1 MLAGEEK
8 KEINVITKPLLN
20 NFSLDIEPGT
30 TNAIVGPSGFGK
42 TTFFNL
48 LFRIYEPEAGKIMF
62 DGQDLSDL
70 KFDSFR
76 KYISIIPQNGVLF
89 NETIL
94 FNLKYS
100 NPEAT
105 MDEIVDMCK
114 KCQIHEKIMK
124 MKNGYQT
131 QVGDLGGKISG
142 GERQRILI
150 ARGLLKKDAKLFL
163 FDEATSS
170 LDAYTEKMIT

>member
-1 MLAGEEK
+1 
-8 KEINVITKPLLN
+8 
-20 NFSLDIEPGT
+20 
-30 TNAIVGPSGFGK
+30 
-42 TTFFNL
+42 
-48 LFRIYEPEAGKIMF
+48 
-62 DGQDLSDL
+62 
-70 KFDSFR
+70 
-76 KYISIIPQNGVLF
+76 
-89 NETIL
+89 
-94 FNLKYS
+94 
-100 NPEAT
+100 
-105 MDEIVDMCK
+105 MDEIVEMCK

>member
-1 MLAGEEK
+1 
-8 KEINVITKPLLN
+8 
-20 NFSLDIEPGT
+20 
-30 TNAIVGPSGFGK
+30 
-42 TTFFNL
+42 
-48 LFRIYEPEAGKIMF
+48 
-62 DGQDLSDL
+62 
-70 KFDSFR
+70 
-76 KYISIIPQNGVLF
+76 
-89 NETIL
+89 
-94 FNLKYS
+94 
-100 NPEAT
+100 

>member
-1 MLAGEEK
+1 MAGEEK

-100 NPEAT
+100 NPDAT
-105 MDEIVDMCK
+105 EDEIVEMCK
-114 KCQIHEKIMK
+114 KC
-124 MKNGYQT
+124 
-131 QVGDLGGKISG
+131 
-142 GERQRILI
+142 
-150 ARGLLKKDAKLFL
+150 
-163 FDEATSS
+163 
-170 LDAYTEKMIT
+170 